1 MAAWLG
7 RAVISDG
14 QLVGDEAGPG
24 APGLQPPA
32 IPAHRHLQLQL
43 PRPAADYPCFHT
55 RFADTRA
62 ATSHLF
68 MNTMSEPRDVTL

>member
-14 QLVGDEAGPG
+14 QLVGDQAALG

-32 IPAHRHLQLQL
+32 IAISIYRGQQQIILVFTQDLQIH
-43 PRPAADYPCFHT
+43 AS
-55 RFADTRA
+55 
-62 ATSHLF
+62 TSHLF

>member
-1 MAAWLG
+1 MAARLG

-14 QLVGDEAGPG
+14 QLVGDEAGPA

-32 IPAHRHLQLQL
+32 IPAHRHLHLQQQIIL
-43 PRPAADYPCFHT
+43 VFTQDLQIH
-55 RFADTRA
+55 A